1 MLSLLNLLC
10 GIGLFLSGMSLM
22 SESTVLAFG
31 EKLKSIL
38 ARMTKTK
45 LSATLT
51 GTAVTGIVQ
60 SSTAVTV
67 MTVGFVES
75 QLMNIH
81 QATGIVLGANI
92 GTTVTS
98 LLIAFNFS
106 DLAPLSIFIGAAM
119 MLLALK
125 DRTKHIGKI
134 LLGFGMLF
142 LGLNTMSGAFAHLKE
157 NEAFLSLIVANQ
169 GKLTGIIVG
178 IVMTAI
184 IQSSS
189 ATVGILQ
196 ALCAQGLVGTESAI
210 YIILGQNI
218 GTVFT
223 SMLSATGKSRSAK
236 QVGMIHLV
244 FNVAGSLIFFAVCEL
259 FPVSAL
265 LEKVSDPSMRVS
277 LFHVFFNIITVI
289 MLFPAYEWMIR
300 VSERLIGLRI
310 VKTPSIIKIK
320 RKKAR

>member
-1 MLSLLNLLC
+1 MVSLLNLLC

-22 SESTVLAFG
+22 SESTLLCFG
-31 EKLKSIL
+31 NRLRDIL

-67 MTVGFVES
+67 MSVGFVETG
-75 QLMNIH
+75 LMNIH
-81 QATGIVLGANI
+81 QATGIILGANI

-106 DLAPLSIFIGAAM
+106 ELAPLAIFIGAAVM
-119 MLLALK
+119 HVSQKEKA
-125 DRTKHIGKI
+125 KHTGRIF
-134 LLGFGMLF
+134 LGFGMLF
-142 LGLNTMSGAFAHLKE
+142 LGLNTMSLSFAHLKE
-157 NEAFLSLIVANQ
+157 NAELLELIVSCQ
-169 GKLTGIIVG
+169 GKFSSIIIG

-189 ATVGILQ
+189 ATVGMLQ
-196 ALCAQGLVGTESAI
+196 TLCARELVGTEAAI

-223 SMLSATGKSRSAK
+223 AMLSAAGKSRSAK
-236 QVGMIHLV
+236 QVGMIHLI
-244 FNVAGSLIFFAVCEL
+244 FNVMGALIFIVLCEL
-259 FPVSAL
+259 IPIADL
-265 LEKVSDPSMRVS
+265 LEKVENPSMRVS
-277 LFHVFFNIITVI
+277 LFHVFSNIITVI
-289 MLFPAYEWMIR
+289 MLMPAYDLMIKL
-300 VSERLIGLRI
+300 SERLTGFRI
-310 VKTPSIIKIK
+310 LSVKTGIK

>member
-31 EKLKSIL
+31 ERLKSIL

-45 LSATLT
+45 LSATVT

-106 DLAPLSIFIGAAM
+106 DLAPLSIFVGAAI
-119 MLLALK
+119 MLLAEK
-125 DRTKHIGKI
+125 NKAKHIGKI

-142 LGLNTMSGAFAHLKE
+142 LGLNTMSGAFSHLKE
-157 NEAFLSLIVANQ
+157 NEAFLNLIVSNQ
-169 GKLTGIIVG
+169 GKLMGIIVG
-178 IVMTAI
+178 IAMTAI

-196 ALCAQGLVGTESAI
+196 ALCTQGLVGTESAI

-244 FNVAGSLIFFAVCEL
+244 FNVAGSLIFILLCE
-259 FPVSAL
+259 FIPVTAL
-265 LEKVSDPSMRVS
+265 LEKVGSPSMRVS
-277 LFHVFFNIITVI
+277 LFHVFFNVITVI
-289 MLFPAYEWMIR
+289 MLFPAYEWMIKL
-300 VSERLIGLRI
+300 SKKLIGFRI
-310 VKTPSIIKIK
+310 VKTPSIK